1 MLWKRYSIF
10 LHDLFKY
17 RNDRHKDDCGCAVCQ
32 VTRRKK
38 ERDEILSVDN
48 EITVMNN
55 DISEEPNMEVRI
67 NI

>member
-1 MLWKRYSIF
+1 MF
-10 LHDLFKY
+10 EY
-17 RNDRHKDDCGCAVCQ
+17 RNDRHKNDCACAVCQ

-48 EITVMNN
+48 EVTVVN
-55 DISEEPNMEVRI
+55 ISEERNMEVRI